1 MKALIIGYG
10 SIGAR
15 HAQILDSLGYSLACV
30 TSNPSCP
37 YPIFSTIAE
46 AVQTTSPSLA
56 IISNATVEHLP
67 SLTMLMD
74 TGFTGLILV
83 EKPLF
88 DEPYALVPP
97 RDTIRVAYNLRFH
110 PLVTRTRELLT
121 GQTILNAQFHVGQY
135 LPDWRPGTDYTTSYS
150 ASRAQGGGVLR
161 DLSHELDLSC
171 FLLGCWKRVTAIGG
185 HFSDLRIDSDD
196 QFSILMETAG
206 CPAVTIHMD
215 YLSKTTRRGFVITT
229 QEFCLQA
236 DFIAG
241 TLTMDTTTEEF
252 SIDRNTTYENQLRAM
267 MVDNPHLCS
276 FEQGM
281 NVVQLIQAVEKSAH
295 TNTWITAP

>member
-15 HAQILDSLGYSLACV
+15 HAELLDSLGYSLACV
-30 TSNPSCP
+30 TGNPSCP
-37 YPIFSTIAE
+37 YPVFPDIPE
-46 AVQTTSPSLA
+46 AVQATSPSLA
-56 IISNATVEHLP
+56 IISNATVDHLS
-67 SLTMLMD
+67 SLTSLMD
-74 TGFTGLILV
+74 TGFSGLILV

-88 DEPYALVPP
+88 NEPYALIPP

-110 PLVTRTRELLT
+110 PLITRTRELLT

-135 LPDWRPGTDYTTSYS
+135 LPDWRPGTDYTTCYS

-196 QFSILMETAG
+196 QFSILMETAC
-206 CPAVTIHMD
+206 CPAVSIHMD
-215 YLSKTTRRGFVITT
+215 YLSRTARRGFVITT
-229 QEFCLQA
+229 QEFCIQA

-241 TLTMDTTTEEF
+241 TLTMGTTVENFPTE
-252 SIDRNTTYENQLRAM
+252 RNTTYENQLRAIM
-267 MVDNPHLCS
+267 IDDPRLCS

-281 NVVQLIQAVEKSAH
+281 DIVHLIQAVEESAT
-295 TNTWITAP
+295 TNTWVTTS